1 MVESYRFIRCTW
13 WRRREMEELE
23 RKLGEDF
30 EIRRL
35 LVPTDEREVV
45 PSPFEREGLS
55 VSADTVKAR
64 LAPMRAVL
72 FQRERAPFTRRD
84 LALRERIMELYPR
97 NRSTPFTLGVLDE
110 PDFEIAAEENE

>member
-1 MVESYRFIRCTW
+1 
-13 WRRREMEELE
+13 MEELE
-23 RKLGEDF
+23 RELGEDF

-72 FQRERAPFTRRD
+72 FQRERAPFTRKD
-84 LALRERIMELYPR
+84 LPSGRGSWSYIRGTGLHLSPWEFLTNRISR
-97 NRSTPFTLGVLDE
+97 
-110 PDFEIAAEENE
+110 